1 MFSATYTNKVI
12 GLVEEFLRNDH
23 VIKLKDKH
31 KEENLVHS
39 VGLSG
44 IPVEIG
50 GITPIFL
57 NPDPDSSDP
66 EPEIYTVYS
75 RIITL
80 GNYCFDL
87 QREGVIIREE
97 VLSRFRF

>member
-31 KEENLVHS
+31 KEENLVYS

-50 GITPIFL
+50 GIIPVF
-57 NPDPDSSDP
+57 
-66 EPEIYTVYS
+66 
-75 RIITL
+75 
-80 GNYCFDL
+80 
-87 QREGVIIREE
+87 
-97 VLSRFRF
+97 